1 MFQHDHHQYELVL
14 SASTAAEERQWTSEI
29 VKSTEKVES
38 VHCQPR
44 ENSFLALDVRPLGRL
59 PTSLAR
65 KVSVH
70 SVYTSSA
77 TNSPQHVRIQ
87 NTHNPDGPVHLV
99 EGEIERIKLSS
110 PEGAVSLAPKR
121 LDRMQLEHFISG
133 VYTSDVLPFPGMVL
147 GPDEKRASRRLAKFN
162 FPGNFKRQA
171 TLIGTGK
178 GRPPNVI
185 ARSLTIRRKK
195 PRRGVKGA
203 VTQEVIPYD
212 DEKQLVLVD
221 DGSED
226 GAEQI
231 TPPKA
236 RTVSKESSTST
247 VSQRSRSLGRAAGA
261 QLKTTMGHLFHSLPM
276 TKQRVL
282 SSATQ

>member
-1 MFQHDHHQYELVL
+1 M

-29 VKSTEKVES
+29 LKSTEKVES
-38 VHCQPR
+38 VHCEPR
-44 ENSFLALDVRPLGRL
+44 ENSFLAFDIQPLGHL

-65 KVSVH
+65 TISVH

-77 TNSPQHVRIQ
+77 TNNAQHVRIL
-87 NTHNPDGPVHLV
+87 NTHNPDSPVHLV

-121 LDRMQLEHFISG
+121 LDRMQLEHFISR

-162 FPGNFKRQA
+162 FPGNFKRRA
-171 TLIGTGK
+171 TLIGAGK
-178 GRPPNVI
+178 ARPPNLI
-185 ARSLTIRRKK
+185 ARSLSIRRKK
-195 PRRGVKGA
+195 PRRDVKSA
-203 VTQEVIPYD
+203 VAHEVFPYD
-212 DEKQLVLVD
+212 EEKQLVLVD
-221 DGSED
+221 DGSEYA
-226 GAEQI
+226 AEQI
-231 TPPKA
+231 RPPKT
-236 RTVSKESSTST
+236 RTISKESSTST
-247 VSQRSRSLGRAAGA
+247 ITQRSRSLGRAAGT